1 MMENRMKVVF
11 IGRDSRTADIASL
24 SIRLRW
30 PDATLL
36 YAASTARGLELVEH
50 DWPDMVLL
58 HPDFSDIPLAA
69 AIHDLRGFSNV
80 PLLVLGHQGDEMEAI
95 SSLELGADDYVRLPC
110 DLTELTTRIW
120 ALLRRAGV
128 ATSYE
133 SEGPTVSGR
142 LLVNPASYEAYLGA
156 RRLALTTT
164 EFRLLHLLVKN
175 WGIVVSRQTLER
187 TLWRDQIDSYDLV
200 KKYIQRLRQKLG
212 DDAREPFWIA
222 SVHGVGYRFI
232 GPTPGSIKAPD
243 YQQCLELMTAASA

>member
-1 MMENRMKVVF
+1 MKVVF
-11 IGRDSRTADIASL
+11 IGHDSRTADIASL

-30 PDATLL
+30 PDATLF
-36 YAASTARGLELVEH
+36 YATSATEGLELVEH
-50 DWPDMVLL
+50 NWPDMVLL
-58 HPDFSDIPLAA
+58 HPDFADITLTT

-80 PLLVLGHQGDEMEAI
+80 PLLVLSHQGDEMEAI
-95 SSLELGADDYVRLPC
+95 TSLELGADDYVRLPC

-120 ALLRRAGV
+120 ALLRRAGT
-128 ATSYE
+128 ANSYE
-133 SEGPTVSGR
+133 SERPTVSGR
-142 LLVNPASYEAYLGA
+142 LLVNPASYEAYLAGQK
-156 RRLALTTT
+156 LALTTT

-187 TLWRDQIDSYDLV
+187 TLWRDQNDSYDLV

-243 YQQCLELMTAASA
+243 YQQCLEIMSATPA